1 MAYLALYRKFRPS
14 GFKGL
19 VGQDH
24 IVRTLTN
31 QIETGRVGHAY
42 LFCGTRGTGKTS
54 TAKIFAK
61 AINCLSPVDGSPCG
75 TCEVCKALS
84 DPSSLDILEMDAA
97 SNNKVENVREIREK
111 IQYPPVSGKYKVYII
126 DEVHMLT
133 TEAFNALL
141 KTLEEPPKHAVFILA
156 TTESHKLPATILSRC
171 MRFDFRLVPTKEIA
185 RLVASIYDEVGK
197 EYDKDAVMAI
207 ARSGNGSVRD
217 ALSIADIC
225 VSYRT
230 TRLTYED
237 VLEVLGATDSSSITK
252 MIDKIV
258 CSNTGETLTEIESL
272 CETGKSIGVLC
283 KDIISRIR
291 EIIVCK
297 TCSNAKE
304 ILELPDYIYEE
315 IKTVADKTDEHRLLR
330 MVEIFTD
337 AEGSLRYSVNPRVI
351 LETACI
357 KASQPEHDYNVD
369 ALLARINRLEEALKE
384 GKFAMTITTE
394 KEVGGVS
401 SSPAKPQASVSQS
414 TVSRQD
420 REKPL
425 TASENKEV
433 NVQDKS
439 QKKVVVSDDIEIGVP
454 VFDDG
459 YPDAPPE
466 EMMDDY
472 GGFYG
477 DVPKVKKV
485 DNRPIA
491 RVVEEKPVQKPIETK
506 VETTASIQEETVQTS
521 AGGMSGA
528 KLWGKVIRQLRAD
541 KHIMLWVACQEME
554 AKLVGRTLKIIAN
567 DDSGYQAIIKD
578 ANLSVLANT
587 VKSIGDYE
595 VEVVKGSGDDEPT
608 DGFDAD
614 VEKVKNAFGGATIKI
629 ED

>member
-141 KTLEEPPKHAVFILA
+141 KTLEEQPKHAVFILA

-297 TCSNAKE
+297 TCSDAKE

-394 KEVGGVS
+394 KEVGVS

-425 TASENKEV
+425 TVSENKEV
-433 NVQDKS
+433 NAQDKS

-477 DVPKVKKV
+477 DVPKAKKV

-491 RVVEEKPVQKPIETK
+491 RVIEEKPVQKPIETK

-567 DDSGYQAIIKD
+567 DDSGYQAIVKD